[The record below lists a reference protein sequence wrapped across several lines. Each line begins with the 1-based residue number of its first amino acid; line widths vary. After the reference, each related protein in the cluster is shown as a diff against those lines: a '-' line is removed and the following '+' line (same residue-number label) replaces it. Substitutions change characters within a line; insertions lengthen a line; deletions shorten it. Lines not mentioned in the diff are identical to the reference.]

1 MDTPV
6 ALFIFNRPKKTRR
19 VLNQIAKVE
28 PSRLLVVADGPRND
42 HPEDPERCEA
52 VRTVINEQVNWGC
65 DLRRKYADSNLGLR
79 NRFATGLKW
88 IFKQE
93 REAIILEDD
102 CLPNESF
109 FRFCDEM
116 LEKYRDDKRIMD
128 ISGTNHLEKWK
139 SNEQDYH
146 FSFNGGIWGWATWRR
161 AWELYDPGMELW
173 GNNEARK
180 RLKDVIVDDNQ
191 FGYLEYIY
199 NKTYTGEINTWDYQW
214 GFARQINSAL
224 SIIPSKNLVSNIGF
238 GEAATNTTRED
249 SGISNIPRH
258 EMGFPVDH
266 PKYVAVDRG
275 YDRAIHKTRPLST
288 RSRFLR
294 WGRKIYNHLIL

>member
-1 MDTPV
+1 MDAPV

-42 HPEDPERCEA
+42 QPEDPERCEA
-52 VRTVINEQVNWGC
+52 VRTVVDEQVNWGC
-65 DLRRKYADSNLGLR
+65 DLRRKYADTNLGLR

-88 IFKQE
+88 IFEQE

-116 LEKYRDDKRIMD
+116 LDKYRDDKRIMD

-146 FSFNGGIWGWATWRR
+146 FSFHGGIWGWATWRR
-161 AWELYDPGMELW
+161 AWELYDPDMELW
-173 GNNEARK
+173 GNNEVRK
-180 RLKDVIVDDNQ
+180 RLLDVIVDDDQ
-191 FGYLEYIY
+191 FDYVKHIY
-199 NKTYTGEINTWDYQW
+199 NKVYTGEMNTWDYQW

-249 SGISNIPRH
+249 SDISNIPRH
-258 EMGFPVDH
+258 EMDFPVDH
-266 PKYVAVDRG
+266 PKYVAVDRE
-275 YDRAIHKTRPLST
+275 YDRAIHKTRPLSN

-294 WGRKIYNHLIL
+294 WGREIYNHLML